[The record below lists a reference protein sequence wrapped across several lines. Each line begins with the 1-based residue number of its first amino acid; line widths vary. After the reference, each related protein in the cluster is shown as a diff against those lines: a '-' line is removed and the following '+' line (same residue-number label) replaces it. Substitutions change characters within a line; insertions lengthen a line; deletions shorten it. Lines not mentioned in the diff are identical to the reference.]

1 MLSVVRTLTECPVT
15 CNALLAD
22 EKQLLLELCSM
33 CLVLEHHT
41 AASQAVRI
49 LTGIVSY
56 CQAEKIAAPVAYMTQ
71 IDLHLESLIYAS
83 LTSEHHHREL
93 ANYLVSGVR
102 LAEKNFEFGERFV
115 QLVGGILAD
124 DFGKSASVNYVQIFP
139 VLISVPSLSNQEH
152 HSHHRNA
159 GRTLFA
165 ISQPQVHQW
174 FTGGY
179 ASTSASFIVHIRTAQ
194 CTDTDGR

>member
-1 MLSVVRTLTECPVT
+1 MRTLTECPVT

-22 EKQLLLELCSM
+22 EHHLLVELCSM

-56 CQAEKIAAPVAYMTQ
+56 CQLEKIAAPAAYMTQ

-83 LTSEHHHREL
+83 LTNERHHKEL
-93 ANYLVSGVR
+93 SNYLVSGVK
-102 LAEKNFEFGERFV
+102 LAERNVEFGERFV

-124 DFGKSASVNYVQIFP
+124 DFGKR
-139 VLISVPSLSNQEH
+139 LSLK
-152 HSHHRNA
+152 
-159 GRTLFA
+159 
-165 ISQPQVHQW
+165 
-174 FTGGY
+174 
-179 ASTSASFIVHIRTAQ
+179 
-194 CTDTDGR
+194 